1 MIPSPG
7 SSWKVKARAHLCA
20 STANPFEE
28 GQALVSRLITTQ
40 EGLQRDDYAED
51 QWDDEKR
58 DASLFY
64 WKTTYHAPKPKSE
77 EPFKEENAAEAIQ
90 QLLEENDPANTNT
103 LFILAA
109 LLERKRLW
117 VEKAVQTDDEGRKI
131 RIYEHKDGGETF
143 FIIDPQI
150 ALEDL
155 VELQQEVALKLGWI
169 QPPSEEE
176 EHGEEEAAEETPEGE
191 SPEEN
196 AEEEETGD
204 VEDQEDGEDE
214 DDFDEEEFDDEDE
227 DEFDDEDDED
237 DDEDEE
243 D

>member
-7 SSWKVKARAHLCA
+7 SSWEVKARAHQCA
-20 STANPFEE
+20 ATETPFEE
-28 GQALVSRLITTQ
+28 GQSLVSRLINTQ
-40 EGLQRDDYAED
+40 DGLERQDFAAD
-51 QWDDEKR
+51 QWDDEKKEG
-58 DASLFY
+58 SLFY

-90 QLLEENDPANTNT
+90 QLLEENDPENTNT

-117 VEKAVQTDDEGRKI
+117 VEKAVQKDDEGRKI

-155 VELQQEVALKLGWI
+155 AALQEEVALKLGWI

-176 EHGEEEAAEETPEGE
+176 EAEGESEAAEEATEEDASEE
-191 SPEEN
+191 SV
-196 AEEEETGD
+196 EEEPSEGDD
-204 VEDQEDGEDE
+204 VEEDE
-214 DDFDEEEFDDEDE
+214 EDEFDDEEE
-227 DEFDDEDDED
+227 DEFDDEDDDED
-237 DDEDEE
+237 D
-243 D
+243 

>member
-7 SSWKVKARAHLCA
+7 SSWEVKARSHQCA
-20 STANPFEE
+20 STETPFEE
-28 GQALVSRLITTQ
+28 GQSLVSRLIKTTD
-40 EGLQRDDYAED
+40 GLQRDDFAVAE
-51 QWDDEKR
+51 WDDSKK

-90 QLLEENDPANTNT
+90 ELLEENDPANANT

-143 FIIDPQI
+143 FIIDPEI

-155 VELQQEVALKLGWI
+155 AALQEEVALKLGWI

-176 EHGEEEAAEETPEGE
+176 EEGGEVIAEEEASDEEAAEEEVTQEPGE
-191 SPEEN
+191 EDLEDVEADEED
-196 AEEEETGD
+196 EEED
-204 VEDQEDGEDE
+204 
-214 DDFDEEEFDDEDE
+214 EFDDEEE
-227 DEFDDEDDED
+227 DEFDDEDDDED
-237 DDEDEE
+237 DD
-243 D
+243 